1 MKGMP
6 HPSVRGPKMKAPT
19 MPHITKPTTKI
30 HPASM
35 HNMVRL
41 PQGIA
46 DVKGGD
52 PGVYSPDIGKI

>member
-1 MKGMP
+1 MKVGMGKP
-6 HPSVRGPKMKAPT
+6 PRMKMPTMAKVPRPAGPK
-19 MPHITKPTTKI
+19 TKI
-30 HPASM
+30 HFAA
-35 HNMVRL
+35 HNNVRL